1 MPTFTYEA
9 REQSGKVERGTREAE
24 SAEAVARELR
34 AQGYFIVSIERTA
47 RPRPQ
52 QFEQVKRQVVAPV
65 LYPVSSKHRAM
76 FYSSLKAL
84 MSSGMNVSEAMGSLA
99 KRTQNHTLRA
109 AAAEMAEEAVRGR
122 PMSGVMRRY
131 PAAFPAVAL
140 AVMEA
145 GEQSGL
151 IELTADRLAKY
162 YDRAFELEQMY
173 RWQTFYP
180 KILLIAL
187 IVIPTVPVLVMGT
200 FAQWISLVLS
210 RSLPLLLAAVALW
223 YGGRLLLRVPQIK
236 RALDS
241 IKLALPWFG
250 SLSRRM
256 STARWARALAMLLAA
271 GVPVHRAMVAAA
283 SATGNGAMEEALVR
297 EAEGVLH
304 GKTVAEAVAASR
316 HIPEMALDMLATAE
330 RAGSVEDALEKVADY
345 YESETDVGGKQ
356 TAVALGVVLYL
367 LVALAIGI
375 FVISFWKG
383 YFGQFTELLSGGGP

>member
-210 RSLPLLLAAVALW
+210 RSLPLLLAALALW

-236 RALDS
+236 RAFDS
-241 IKLALPWFG
+241 IKLAIPWFG

-256 STARWARALAMLLAA
+256 STARWARALAILLSA

-330 RAGSVEDALEKVADY
+330 RAGSIEDALEKVADY

>member
-9 REQSGKVERGTREAE
+9 REQSGKVERGTRDAE

-34 AQGYFIVSIERTA
+34 AQGYFVVTVERVA
-47 RPRPQ
+47 RPRP
-52 QFEQVKRQVVAPV
+52 EQLEQLKRQVLAPV

-99 KRTQNHTLRA
+99 KRTQNHTLKA
-109 AAAEMAEEAVRGR
+109 AAAEMAEEAIRGR
-122 PMSGVMRRY
+122 PMSGVMRKY

-145 GEQSGL
+145 GEESGL

-180 KILLIAL
+180 KILVIAL

-210 RSLPLLLAAVALW
+210 RSLPLLLAALALW

-236 RALDS
+236 RAFDS
-241 IKLALPWFG
+241 IKLAIPWFG

-256 STARWARALAMLLAA
+256 STARWARALAMLLSA

-297 EAEGVLH
+297 EAAGVLH
-304 GKTVAEAVAASR
+304 GKTVAEAVTASR

-330 RAGSVEDALEKVADY
+330 RAGSIEDALEKVADY

-383 YFGQFTELLSGGGP
+383 YFGQFTELLGGGGP

>member
-210 RSLPLLLAAVALW
+210 RSLPLLLAALALW

-236 RALDS
+236 RAFDS
-241 IKLALPWFG
+241 IKLAIPWFG

-256 STARWARALAMLLAA
+256 STARWARALAILLSA

>member
-210 RSLPLLLAAVALW
+210 RSLPLLLAALALW

-236 RALDS
+236 RAFDS
-241 IKLALPWFG
+241 IKLAIPWFG